1 VNVNHRTLPKDAQK
15 LKRSRDVSGW
25 TDATEGRGSSQANVE
40 IAVTLSKQRRFV
52 SPLPEETLEGLAA
65 RALPGE
71 DPAVAADRIKSWNLH
86 IFAMR
91 RPPGLLLGS
100 DVVFVE
106 PPAG

>member
-1 VNVNHRTLPKDAQK
+1 MGL
-15 LKRSRDVSGW
+15 SR
-25 TDATEGRGSSQANVE
+25 
-40 IAVTLSKQRRFV
+40 QRRFV
-52 SPLPEETLEGLAA
+52 TPAPDETIEQLAE

-71 DPAVAADRIKSWNLH
+71 GQAAVDNIKSWNLH

-106 PPAG
+106 PPQA

>member
-1 VNVNHRTLPKDAQK
+1 M
-15 LKRSRDVSGW
+15 S
-25 TDATEGRGSSQANVE
+25 
-40 IAVTLSKQRRFV
+40 LSPQRRFV
-52 SPLPEETLEGLAA
+52 TPSPDETLEQLAA

-71 DPAVAADRIKSWNLH
+71 PPEAAQDKIRGWNVH

-106 PPAG
+106 PPRT

>member
-1 VNVNHRTLPKDAQK
+1 M
-15 LKRSRDVSGW
+15 
-25 TDATEGRGSSQANVE
+25 
-40 IAVTLSKQRRFV
+40 TLSPQRRFV
-52 SPLPEETLEGLAA
+52 TPAPDETLDELAA
-65 RALPGE
+65 RAMPGVG
-71 DPAVAADRIKSWNLH
+71 DAAERIKSWNLH